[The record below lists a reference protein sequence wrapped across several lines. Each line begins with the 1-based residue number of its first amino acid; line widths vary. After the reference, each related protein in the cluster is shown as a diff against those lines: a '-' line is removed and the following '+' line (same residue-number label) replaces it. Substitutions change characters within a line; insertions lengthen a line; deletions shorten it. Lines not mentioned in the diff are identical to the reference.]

1 MIGIFDENEIFLNV
15 TICPRH
21 RDLFGL
27 RWRSNRKTCSIPNS
41 WAAHRTTYAK
51 GERGITLAQSRRLFK
66 ATEIVMP
73 VGSSKFREISH
84 YSHTLVM
91 DNIFQD
97 VNFRELRANSVIS
110 GSGVGLGVEAV
121 LNGGT
126 VQILTRY
133 FSRGRLYFTL

>member
-1 MIGIFDENEIFLNV
+1 MIGIFDENEITLNV

-27 RWRSNRKTCSIPNS
+27 RWRSNRKMCSIPNS
-41 WAAHRTTYAK
+41 WAAHRTTSAK

-73 VGSSKFREISH
+73 VGSSKSREISH
-84 YSHTLVM
+84 YSHTLVI

-97 VNFRELRANSVIS
+97 VNFREL
-110 GSGVGLGVEAV
+110 
-121 LNGGT
+121 
-126 VQILTRY
+126 
-133 FSRGRLYFTL
+133 FS